1 MGREDSRAERKRRPE
16 CSSWKN
22 AYSSNTTRRAR
33 AEREF
38 ARASRVA
45 LAPLTHLSSAALML
59 S

>member
-1 MGREDSRAERKRRPE
+1 MAPRATPI
-16 CSSWKN
+16 SSIRILGP
-22 AYSSNTTRRAR
+22 AT
-33 AEREF
+33 EREF